1 MKDMNGSPLVGV
13 ICCSMQLDAPH
24 HVVFERYVDEL
35 ADSYGVTPVLIPA
48 FREDI
53 SGPLEAHID
62 RLVRRLDGFL
72 LPGSTSNVH
81 PACYGEDVRPDV
93 LQHFDRRRDHTSLTL
108 IRRAVDQRK
117 PILGIC
123 RGMQEINVAL
133 GGSLRHVSGHRN
145 TADRALAATLYTT
158 QQVVCA
164 EPLADSF
171 SARYLPSHEIIV
183 SGDGLLRELCRR
195 RGLAIRGNQV
205 NSLHGQCV
213 DRPGPGVQVDAVAPD
228 GVIEAISFSSASQF
242 CLGVQWHP
250 EWLGASG
257 SLSRLILEAFV
268 QACYGSQTGLSAG
281 SS

>member
-1 MKDMNGSPLVGV
+1 MRDMNGSPLVGV

-35 ADSYGVTPVLIPA
+35 ADSYGFTPVLIPA
-48 FREDI
+48 FRESI
-53 SGPLEAHID
+53 SGPLETHIH
-62 RLVRRLDGFL
+62 RLVERLDGFL

-93 LQHFDRRRDHTSLTL
+93 RQHFDRRRDRTSLAL
-108 IRRAVDQRK
+108 IRRAVDERK

-133 GGSLRHVSGHRN
+133 GGSLRQVSGHRN
-145 TADRALAATLYTT
+145 TTGRPLAAEPGTT
-158 QQVVCA
+158 QQAVCA
-164 EPLADSF
+164 EPVVDSF
-171 SARYLPSHEIIV
+171 AARYLPSHEIIV
-183 SGDGLLRELCRR
+183 SNDGLLRDLCRQ
-195 RGLAIRGNQV
+195 RGLATLGNQV

-213 DRPGPGVQVDAVAPD
+213 SHPGPGVQVDAVAPD
-228 GVIEAISFSSASQF
+228 GVIEAISFSSVSQF

-250 EWLGASG
+250 EWLGGSG
-257 SLSRLILEAFV
+257 SLSRVILEAFV
-268 QACYGSQTGLSAG
+268 QACCVSQTALSAE